1 MAQADSKK
9 LVENL
14 NAARVEK
21 LVRGADS
28 LQVSTIRQL
37 YYLYTRNLEAA
48 HAIRVSKEF
57 D

>member
-14 NAARVEK
+14 NAERVEK

-28 LQVSTIRQL
+28 LQVSTVQQL
-37 YYLYTRNLEAA
+37 YADEHSTAVVLSPE
-48 HAIRVSKEF
+48 I
-57 D
+57 